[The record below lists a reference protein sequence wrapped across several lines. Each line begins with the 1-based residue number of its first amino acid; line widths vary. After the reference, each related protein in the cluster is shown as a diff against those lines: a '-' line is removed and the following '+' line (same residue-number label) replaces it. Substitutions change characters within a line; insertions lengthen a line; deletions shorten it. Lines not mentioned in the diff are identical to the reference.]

1 MKGVLNLGKLFNVK
15 IEVHWTFIFILLWVI
30 FLELKSGGTLQN
42 AMMSIVFIALLFTCV
57 VFHEFGHILTARK
70 FGVTAK
76 KITLLPIGG
85 VASMETIPENPKQE
99 LLISLAG
106 PAVNIFI
113 ALILSLFINISF
125 FFDQDPKQLEEALSH
140 VTPQN
145 LLIYL
150 FSANIALAI
159 FNFIPAFPMDGGRVL
174 RAILAMKTDR
184 VTATNIASGIG
195 QFIALI
201 FVFVGILYNPFL
213 ILIALF
219 IFFGAYGENKM
230 VRQLALLKGHKVHDA
245 MLTNISVLKPD
256 DTIKDAIELLLS
268 GTEKNFVITQNSQI
282 EGILYHQ
289 NIIKNSKKPDIA
301 LQDVMDRSFTSIDVN
316 ADLKD
321 IFKLINTEK
330 RDFFVVKDNNALVGA
345 IDLSNLSEFML
356 IQANLI
362 SR

>member
-1 MKGVLNLGKLFNVK
+1 MKGVLNLRKLFNVNNE
-15 IEVHWTFIFILLWVI
+15 IHWTFVFILAWVI
-30 FLELKSGGTLQN
+30 FLELKSGGTIEN
-42 AMMSIVFIALLFTCV
+42 ALMSTVFILLLFVCV
-57 VFHEFGHILTARK
+57 VCHEFGHILTARK
-70 FGVTAK
+70 FGVTTK

-85 VASMETIPENPKQE
+85 VASMETIPENPKEE

-106 PAVNIFI
+106 PAVNILI
-113 ALILSLFINISF
+113 ALGLSLFINISIF
-125 FFDQDPKQLEEALSH
+125 LDQNPTQIEETLSH

-174 RAILAMKTDR
+174 RAILAMKMDR

-195 QFIALI
+195 QFVALI

-213 ILIALF
+213 IVIALF

-230 VRQLALLKGHKVHDA
+230 VRQLALLKGHKVQEA
-245 MLTNISVLKPD
+245 MLTNISILKPD
-256 DTIKDAIELLLS
+256 DTIKDVIELLLS
-268 GTEKNFVITQNSQI
+268 GTEKSFVVTENSKI
-282 EGILYHQ
+282 VGILYHKD
-289 NIIKNSKKPDIA
+289 IIKNSKNKSLSIRDI
-301 LQDVMDRSFTSIDVN
+301 MSRSFKTIHMDS
-316 ADLKD
+316 DLKE

-330 RDFFVVKDNNALVGA
+330 RDFFAVIDDDILVGA

-356 IQANLI
+356 IQSNLI
-362 SR
+362 TR

>member
-1 MKGVLNLGKLFNVK
+1 MKGVLNLGKLFNVN
-15 IEVHWTFIFILLWVI
+15 IEIHWTFIFILAWVI
-30 FLELKSGGTLQN
+30 FLELKSGGTIEN
-42 AMMSIVFIALLFTCV
+42 ALMSTVFILLLFVCV
-57 VFHEFGHILTARK
+57 VCHEFGHILTARK
-70 FGVTAK
+70 FGVTTK

-85 VASMETIPENPKQE
+85 VASMETIPENPKEE

-106 PAVNIFI
+106 PAVNILI
-113 ALILSLFINISF
+113 ALGLSLFINISIF
-125 FFDQDPKQLEEALSH
+125 LDQNPTQIEETLSH

-174 RAILAMKTDR
+174 RAILAMKMDR

-195 QFIALI
+195 QFVALI

-213 ILIALF
+213 IVIALF

-230 VRQLALLKGHKVHDA
+230 VRQLALLKGHKVQEA
-245 MLTNISVLKPD
+245 MLTNISILKPD
-256 DTIKDAIELLLS
+256 DTIEDVIELLLS
-268 GTEKNFVITQNSQI
+268 GTEKSFVVTENSKI
-282 EGILYHQ
+282 VGILYHKD
-289 NIIKNSKKPDIA
+289 IIKNSKNKSLSIRDIMSKSFKTIH
-301 LQDVMDRSFTSIDVN
+301 MDS
-316 ADLKD
+316 DLKE

-330 RDFFVVKDNNALVGA
+330 RDFFAVIDDDTLVGA

-356 IQANLI
+356 IQSNLI
-362 SR
+362 TR